1 MELFQVMVQRE
12 ADYDTLAEL
21 LDLDILHY
29 VDLNE
34 HVPPTKLMYID
45 SIKRIE
51 ETNKSI
57 KFIEQ
62 IYKAYQV
69 PLKAPEDASRQVRAI
84 DEVLK

>member
-1 MELFQVMVQRE
+1 MVPRE

-21 LDLDILHY
+21 LDLDMAHY

-34 HVPPTKLMYID
+34 HVPPTKLLYID
-45 SIKRIE
+45 SVRRIE

-62 IYKAYQV
+62 IYKEYAV
-69 PLKAPEDASRQVRAI
+69 PLKAPEQASR
-84 DEVLK
+84 